1 MADRQSSIFDFIV
14 DAFQETQSDDWALFV
29 DGASKGNP
37 GPAGAGVY
45 ILKNRKPF
53 LKKGFYLQEKT
64 NNEAEYLALLIGI
77 FFLKSHVLPGQRVRV
92 VSDSELLIKQM
103 KGLYKVKKPE
113 LQALHL
119 IAKTELAALKVDFE
133 HVLRE
138 KNTHAD
144 ALANEGVDKKI
155 SLPLTFL
162 DLLRTYDVYL

>member
-14 DAFQETQSDDWALFV
+14 DAFKETQSDDWALFV

-45 ILKNRKPF
+45 ILKNGKPF

-64 NNEAEYLALLIGI
+64 NNEAEYLALLLGI
-77 FFLKSHVLPGQRVRV
+77 FFLKSHVLPGQKVRI

-119 IAKTELAALKVDFE
+119 VAKTELAALEVDFQ

-144 ALANEGVDKKI
+144 ALANEGVDKKTA
-155 SLPLTFL
+155 LPLIFL
-162 DLLRTYDVYL
+162 DVLRTYDVYL